1 MFWLSCLLAGA
12 LLQAEPEQA
21 KPEALKLL
29 PEEIV
34 LSGPRATQRLLLV
47 EAAEGGESTRDWTD
61 KARFVVADPA
71 MAAMDGPATIAAVSD
86 GSTTLSAQLPDG
98 RKTSVRIRVL
108 ETGKSFRWSFR
119 NHVLPALTKAGCNSG
134 PCHGAGSG
142 QNYLK
147 LSLRGYAPEADH
159 AALTRAGAGRRVLTL
174 QPARSLMLLKPTLAV
189 PHGGGRRLTVPS
201 RNYQVLSEW
210 IATGAAPPQPTDR
223 RVASLRVIPPR
234 LRLQAGQRHGVLVQ
248 AVFDDGSR
256 EDVTHW
262 AKYSSTDSGIL
273 NVDETGGAQ
282 AVGRGEAYVSV
293 WCLDQ
298 VASARVTIPLADGPG
313 PDAYARAPR
322 HNWIDDLVL
331 EKLSDLRLPPYR
343 LSNDHHFVRRAH
355 LDAIGVLPT
364 IREARRFVRDT
375 NPDKRNRL
383 IESLLSRP
391 EFVDYWTY
399 KWCDLLLVS
408 SSKLKAPSYRI
419 FYDWLRRSVAEN
431 MPWDRFVREIVT
443 ATGSNYVNGAANYW
457 VMHDEATKA
466 TENITHTFLG
476 ISVACARCHN
486 HPLDKWTQEDY
497 YGLSSFFS
505 RVGRKPGDR
514 GDVIIFESRTG
525 EVPFPGRQDAL
536 PPRPLEGKPMAEN
549 GPGSRREHFAD
560 WLTSP
565 ENRYFLRA
573 TVNRVWHHFLGRGLV
588 EPVDDL
594 RQTNP
599 ASNEDLMDALVR
611 DFTEHGFDLRHVI
624 RTIMKSAT
632 YQASAGGTGPGELAE
647 KYHSRFRIRRLPA
660 EVILDMIS
668 QVAAVPERF
677 PGFPSGTRALQLPDT
692 RVASN
697 FLSTFGRPAR
707 EINAHAERVK
717 EPTVNQALH
726 LIHGEGLHR
735 KLQSKTGLLSRSLEQ
750 GLSRQE
756 VIRKLYWAALSRPP
770 TDEEMRELVATLGPA
785 QATSPGR
792 GITDAEESGLV
803 DLALG
808 ILTSKEFL
816 FNH

>member
-1 MFWLSCLLAGA
+1 MTWISCLLAGA
-12 LLQAEPEQA
+12 LLQAEPES
-21 KPEALKLL
+21 LRLL
-29 PEEIV
+29 PQEIV
-34 LSGPRATQRLLLV
+34 LSGPSAAQRLLLV
-47 EAAEGGESTRDWTD
+47 ESGAGGASVRDWTAE
-61 KARFVVADPA
+61 ARFVVADPA
-71 MAAMDGPATIAAVSD
+71 VASMEGSATVASVAD
-86 GSTTLSAQLPDG
+86 GSTTLQAHLPDG
-98 RKTSVRIRVL
+98 RTASARVRVL
-108 ETGKSFRWSFR
+108 ETTKPFAWSFR

-134 PCHGAGSG
+134 PCHGAASG

-147 LSLRGYAPEADH
+147 LSLRGYAPDADH
-159 AALTRAGAGRRVLTL
+159 AALTREGAGRRVLTL
-174 QPARSLMLLKPTLAV
+174 QPARSLVLLKPTLAV

-210 IATGAAPPQPTDR
+210 IAAGAGAPDPADR
-223 RVASLRVIPPR
+223 RVESLQVIPQR
-234 LRLQAGQRHGVLVQ
+234 LRLQPGQRHGVVVQ
-248 AVFDDGSR
+248 ALFDDGSR

-273 NVDETGGAQ
+273 SVDETGGAQ
-282 AVGRGEAYVSV
+282 ALGEGEAYVSV

-298 VASARVTIPLADGPG
+298 VAAARVTIPIANGSG

-322 HNWIDDLVL
+322 HNRIDDLVL
-331 EKLSDLRLPPYR
+331 EKLEDLGLPPYR
-343 LSNDHHFVRRAH
+343 LSNDHHFVRRAY

-364 IREARRFVRDT
+364 IREAQRFARDT
-375 NPDKRNRL
+375 NSDKRARL
-383 IESLLSRP
+383 IDSLLERS

-408 SSKLKAPSYRI
+408 RSKLKAPSHRI
-419 FYDWLRRSVAEN
+419 FYDWIRQSVAGN
-431 MPWDRFVREIVT
+431 KPWDHFVREIVT
-443 ATGSNYVNGAANYW
+443 ATGSSYGNGAANYW
-457 VMHDEATKA
+457 VMHDEATHV

-514 GDVIIFESRTG
+514 GDMIVFESRTG
-525 EVPFPGRQDAL
+525 EVPFPGRPGPL
-536 PPRPLEGKPMAEN
+536 PPRPLEGDPLSEN
-549 GPGSRREHFAD
+549 APGSRRQNFAD

-599 ASNEDLMDALVR
+599 ASNEDLMDALVQ
-611 DFTEHGFDLRHVI
+611 DFAKTGFDLRRLI
-624 RTIMKSAT
+624 RSIMNSAT
-632 YQASAGGTGPGELAE
+632 YQASAGGGGPGELAE

-660 EVILDMIS
+660 EVILDMIC
-668 QVAAVPERF
+668 QVTGVPERF
-677 PGFPSGTRALQLPDT
+677 PGFPPGTRALQLPDT

-707 EINAHAERVK
+707 EINANAERVK

-735 KLQSKTGLLSRSLEQ
+735 KLQSESGFLGRSLAE
-750 GLSRQE
+750 GLPREE
-756 VIRKLYWAALSRPP
+756 VIRNLYWAALSRPP
-770 TDEEMRELVATLGPA
+770 AENEMKQLLETLGPIQSA
-785 QATSPGR
+785 SSSG
-792 GITDAEESGLV
+792 DLEESDRNGLI
-803 DLALG
+803 DLAQG

>member
-1 MFWLSCLLAGA
+1 MIWLFCLLASA
-12 LLQAEPEQA
+12 LVHAEP
-21 KPEALKLL
+21 KPLRLL

-47 EAAEGGESTRDWTD
+47 ESGTGRPSIRDWTD
-61 KARFVVADPA
+61 EARFVVAEPA
-71 MAAMDGPATIAAVSD
+71 VASMAGPALVASVAD
-86 GSTTLSAQLPDG
+86 GSTTLEAQLPDG
-98 RKTSVRIRVL
+98 RTASVRVRVL
-108 ETGKSFRWSFR
+108 ETAKPFLWSFR

-159 AALTRAGAGRRVLTL
+159 AALTREGAGRRVLTL
-174 QPARSLMLLKPTLAV
+174 EPARSLMLLKPTLAI

-201 RNYQVLSEW
+201 RSYQVLSEW
-210 IATGAAPPQPTDR
+210 IATGAVPPGRSDR
-223 RVASLRVIPPR
+223 RVASLRVVPPR
-234 LRLQAGQRHGVLVQ
+234 LRLQPGQTHGILVQ

-262 AKYSSTDSGIL
+262 AKYTSTDSGIL
-273 NVDETGGAQ
+273 GVDETGVAQ
-282 AVGRGEAYVSV
+282 ARGPGEASVSV

-298 VASARVTIPLADGPG
+298 VASARVTIPVAESIG
-313 PDAYARAPR
+313 PDSYARAPR
-322 HNWIDDLVL
+322 HNRIDDLVL
-331 EKLSDLRLPPYR
+331 EKLADLGLPPYR
-343 LSNDHHFVRRAH
+343 LSNDHHFVRRAY
-355 LDAIGVLPT
+355 LDAIGVLPG
-364 IREARRFVRDT
+364 IREAQRFVR
-375 NPDKRNRL
+375 NPHPDKRARL
-383 IESLLSRP
+383 VDSLLERP

-408 SSKLKAPSYRI
+408 GSKLKPPAHRI
-419 FYDWLRRSVAEN
+419 FYDWIRRSVAEN
-431 MPWDRFVREIVT
+431 TPWDRFVREIVT
-443 ATGSNYVNGAANYW
+443 ASGSSYANGAANYW
-457 VMHDEATKA
+457 VMHDEATKV
-466 TENITHTFLG
+466 TENLTHTFLG

-497 YGLSSFFS
+497 YGLSSYFS

-514 GDVIIFESRTG
+514 GDVVVFESRTG
-525 EVPFPGRQDAL
+525 EVPFPGRQNAL
-536 PPRPLEGKPMAEN
+536 PPRPLEGEPLSEN
-549 GPGSRREHFAD
+549 FPGSRRQHFAQ

-565 ENRYFLRA
+565 ENHYFLRA

-599 ASNEDLMDALVR
+599 ASNEVLMDALVR
-611 DFTEHGFDLRHVI
+611 DFTRHKFDLRRLI
-624 RTIMKSAT
+624 RTIMNSAT
-632 YQASAGGTGPGELAE
+632 YQASAGGDGPGELAE

-660 EVILDMIS
+660 EVILDMIC
-668 QVAAVPERF
+668 QVTGVPERF
-677 PGFPSGTRALQLPDT
+677 PGFPPGTRALQLPDT

-726 LIHGEGLHR
+726 LIHGEGLHH
-735 KLQSKTGLLSRSLEQ
+735 KLQSETGVLSRSLEE

-756 VIRKLYWAALSRPP
+756 VIRNLYWAALSRPP
-770 TDEEMRELVATLGPA
+770 TGNEMRELLETLGPA
-785 QATSPGR
+785 VPTTSGG
-792 GITDAEESGLV
+792 GIPEGERSGLV
-803 DLALG
+803 DLAQG

>member
-1 MFWLSCLLAGA
+1 MTWISCLLAGA
-12 LLQAEPEQA
+12 LLQAG
-21 KPEALKLL
+21 PEALKLL

-34 LSGPRATQRLLLV
+34 LSGPKATQRLLVV
-47 EAAEGGESTRDWTD
+47 EPAAGGGSVRDRTGE
-61 KARFVVADPA
+61 ARFVVSDPA
-71 MAAMDGPATIAAVSD
+71 VAALEEPSTIAAVSD
-86 GSTTLSAQLPDG
+86 GSTTLRAHLPDG
-98 RKTSVRIRVL
+98 RRASARIRVR
-108 ETGKSFRWSFR
+108 GSAKPFRWSFR

-134 PCHGAGSG
+134 PCHGAASG

-159 AALTRAGAGRRVLTL
+159 AALTREGAGRRVLTL
-174 QPARSLMLLKPTLAV
+174 QPARSLVLLKPTLAV

-201 RNYQVLSEW
+201 RDYQVLSEW
-210 IATGAAPPQPTDR
+210 IATGAAPPRPTDR
-223 RVASLRVIPPR
+223 RAASLRVIPSR
-234 LRLQAGQRHGVLVQ
+234 LRLQPGQRHGVLVQ
-248 AVFDDGSR
+248 AIFDDGSR
-256 EDVTHW
+256 EDVTRW
-262 AKYSSTDSGIL
+262 AKFSSTDSGIL
-273 NVDETGGAQ
+273 GVDA
-282 AVGRGEAYVSV
+282 AGRARALGQGEAHVSV

-298 VASARVTIPLADGPG
+298 VASVRVTIPMTEGHG
-313 PDAYARAPR
+313 PDDYARAPR
-322 HNWIDDLVL
+322 HNRIDDLVL
-331 EKLSDLRLPPYR
+331 EKLEDLGLPPYR
-343 LSNDHHFVRRAH
+343 LSNDHHFVRRAY
-355 LDAIGVLPT
+355 LDALGVLPGAG
-364 IREARRFVRDT
+364 EARQFVEDT
-375 NPDKRNRL
+375 NPEKRARL
-383 IESLLSRP
+383 VDSLLQRS

-408 SSKLKAPSYRI
+408 RSKLRSPAYRI
-419 FYDWLRRSVAEN
+419 FYDWIRRSVAEN
-431 MPWDRFVREIVT
+431 KPWDRFVREIVT
-443 ATGSNYVNGAANYW
+443 ATGSNTSNGAANYW

-466 TENITHTFLG
+466 TENLTHTFLG

-505 RVGRKPGDR
+505 RVGRKPGDQ
-514 GDVIIFESRTG
+514 GDVIIFESRNG

-536 PPRPLEGKPMAEN
+536 PPRPLEGDPIAEN
-549 GPGSRREHFAD
+549 APGSRRKQFAA

-611 DFTEHGFDLRHVI
+611 DFTEHGFDLRHLI
-624 RTIMKSAT
+624 RTIMNSAT
-632 YQASAGGTGPGELAE
+632 YQASAGGAGSPELAE
-647 KYHSRFRIRRLPA
+647 KYHSRFRVRRLPA
-660 EVILDMIS
+660 EVILDMIC
-668 QVAAVPERF
+668 QVTGVPERF

-707 EINAHAERVK
+707 EINAQAERVK

-735 KLQSKTGLLSRSLEQ
+735 KLQSESGFLSRSLAEGQ
-750 GLSRQE
+750 SRQE
-756 VIRKLYWAALSRPP
+756 VIRNLYWAALSRPP
-770 TDEEMRELVATLGPA
+770 ADVEMRELMETLGP
-785 QATSPGR
+785 TPSG
-792 GITDAEESGLV
+792 GGNSEAERNGLV
-803 DLALG
+803 DLAHG

>member
-1 MFWLSCLLAGA
+1 MMIWLFCLLAGA
-12 LLQAEPEQA
+12 LLQAEPE
-21 KPEALKLL
+21 PLRLL

-34 LSGPRATQRLLLV
+34 LSGPRATQRLLVV
-47 EAAEGGESTRDWTD
+47 EPAAGEGSARDRTAE
-61 KARFVVADPA
+61 ARFVLADPGV
-71 MAAMDGPATIAAVSD
+71 AAMEGPATVAAVSD
-86 GSTTLSAQLPDG
+86 GSTTLQAHLPDG
-98 RKTSVRIRVL
+98 RKASVRIRVL
-108 ETGKSFRWSFR
+108 ATAKPFRWSFR

-134 PCHGAGSG
+134 PCHGAASG

-147 LSLRGYAPEADH
+147 LSLRGYAPESDH
-159 AALTRAGAGRRVLTL
+159 AALTREGAGRRVLTL
-174 QPARSLMLLKPTLAV
+174 QPARSLVLLKPTLAL
-189 PHGGGRRLTVPS
+189 PHGGGRRLAVPS

-210 IATGAAPPQPTDR
+210 IATGAAPPRPTDR
-223 RVASLRVIPPR
+223 RVASLRVLPPR
-234 LRLQAGQRHGVLVQ
+234 LRLQPGQRHGILVQ

-273 NVDETGGAQ
+273 SVDETGAAEARGP
-282 AVGRGEAYVSV
+282 GEASVSV

-298 VASARVTIPLADGPG
+298 VASARVTIPVTGGPG
-313 PDAYARAPR
+313 PDAYARTPR
-322 HNWIDDLVL
+322 HNRIDDLVL
-331 EKLSDLRLPPYR
+331 EKLADLRLPPYR

-364 IREARRFVRDT
+364 IQEARRFVRDT
-375 NPDKRNRL
+375 NPDKRARL
-383 IESLLSRP
+383 VDSLLDRP

-408 SSKLKAPSYRI
+408 RSKLKAPAYRI
-419 FYDWLRRSVAEN
+419 FYDWIRESVAGN
-431 MPWDRFVREIVT
+431 KPWDRFVREIVT
-443 ATGSNYVNGAANYW
+443 ASGSNYGNGAANYW

-514 GDVIIFESRTG
+514 GDVIVYESRTG
-525 EVPFPGRQDAL
+525 EVPFPGRQTAL
-536 PPRPLEGKPMAEN
+536 PPRPLEGDPIAEN
-549 GPGSRREHFAD
+549 APGNRRQHFAD

-573 TVNRVWHHFLGRGLV
+573 TVNRIWHHFLGRGLV

-599 ASNEDLMDALVR
+599 ASNEDLMDALVQ
-611 DFTEHGFDLRHVI
+611 DFTAHGFDFRHLI
-624 RTIMKSAT
+624 RTIMNSAT
-632 YQASAGGTGPGELAE
+632 YQASAGGGGPGELAE

-660 EVILDMIS
+660 EVILDMIC
-668 QVAAVPERF
+668 QVTGVPERF
-677 PGFPSGTRALQLPDT
+677 PGYPPGTRALQLPDT

-697 FLSTFGRPAR
+697 FLSTFGRPPR

-726 LIHGEGLHR
+726 LIHGEGLHG
-735 KLQSKTGLLSRSLEQ
+735 KLQSKTGVLNLFLEQ

-756 VIRKLYWAALSRPP
+756 VIRNLYWAALSRPP
-770 TDEEMRELVATLGPA
+770 TENEMREILETLGPA
-785 QATSPGR
+785 QSASSSGK
-792 GITDAEESGLV
+792 IADAEGSGLM

>member
-1 MFWLSCLLAGA
+1 MTWISCLLAGA
-12 LLQAEPEQA
+12 LLHAE
-21 KPEALKLL
+21 PEALKLL

-34 LSGPRATQRLLLV
+34 LSGPRATQRLLVV
-47 EAAEGGESTRDWTD
+47 EPAEGGGSVRDWTD
-61 KARFVVADPA
+61 EARFAVADPA
-71 MAAMDGPATIAAVSD
+71 VAAVEEPSMIAAVSD
-86 GSTTLSAQLPDG
+86 GSTTLLAHLPDG
-98 RKTSVRIRVL
+98 RKASARIRVL
-108 ETGKSFRWSFR
+108 GSAKPFRWSFR

-134 PCHGAGSG
+134 PCHGAASG

-159 AALTRAGAGRRVLTL
+159 AALTREGSGRRVLTL
-174 QPARSLMLLKPTLAV
+174 QPARSLVLLKPTLAV

-201 RNYQVLSEW
+201 RDYRVLSEW
-210 IATGAAPPQPTDR
+210 IAAGALPPRPADR
-223 RVASLRVIPPR
+223 RVASLRVIPSR
-234 LRLQAGQRHGVLVQ
+234 LRLQPGQQHGVLVQ
-248 AVFDDGSR
+248 ALFDDGSR

-262 AKYSSTDSGIL
+262 AKFSSTDSGIL
-273 NVDETGGAQ
+273 SVDEA
-282 AVGRGEAYVSV
+282 GRARALGQGEAHVSV

-298 VASARVTIPLADGPG
+298 VASARVTIPVTGGHRPE
-313 PDAYARAPR
+313 AYARAPR
-322 HNWIDDLVL
+322 RNRIDDLVL
-331 EKLSDLRLPPYR
+331 KKLEELGLPPYR
-343 LSNDHHFVRRAH
+343 LSNDHHFVRRAY
-355 LDAIGVLPT
+355 LDAIGVLPSAG
-364 IREARRFVRDT
+364 EARQFVEDK
-375 NPDKRNRL
+375 NPDKRVGL
-383 IESLLSRP
+383 VDSLLERP

-408 SSKLKAPSYRI
+408 RSKLKSPAHRI
-419 FYDWLRRSVAEN
+419 FYDWIRRSVAGN
-431 MPWDRFVREIVT
+431 KPWDRFVREIVT
-443 ATGSNYVNGAANYW
+443 ATGSNTSNGAANYW

-505 RVGRKPGDR
+505 RVGRKPGDQ
-514 GDVIIFESRTG
+514 GDVIVFESHSG
-525 EVPFPGRQDAL
+525 EVRFPGRQNAL
-536 PPRPLEGKPMAEN
+536 PPRPLEGNPIAEN
-549 GPGSRREHFAD
+549 APGSRRQHFAS

-573 TVNRVWHHFLGRGLV
+573 TVNRIWHHFLGRGLV

-599 ASNEDLMDALVR
+599 ASNQDLMDALAR
-611 DFTEHGFDLRHVI
+611 DFTENGFDLRHLI
-624 RTIMKSAT
+624 RTIMNSAT
-632 YQASAGGTGPGELAE
+632 YQASAGGAGSPELAE
-647 KYHSRFRIRRLPA
+647 KYHSRFGVRRLPA
-660 EVILDMIS
+660 EVILDMIC
-668 QVAAVPERF
+668 QVTGVPERF

-735 KLQSKTGLLSRSLEQ
+735 KLQSESGFLSRSLKA

-756 VIRKLYWAALSRPP
+756 VIRNLYWAALSRPP
-770 TDEEMRELVATLGPA
+770 TDEEMRELLETLGPA
-785 QATSPGR
+785 PSPSSSAE
-792 GITDAEESGLV
+792 IMDAERNGLV
-803 DLALG
+803 DLAHG

>member
-1 MFWLSCLLAGA
+1 MTWISCLLAGA
-12 LLQAEPEQA
+12 LLQAE
-21 KPEALKLL
+21 PEALKLL

-34 LSGPRATQRLLLV
+34 LSGPRTTQRLLVV
-47 EAAEGGESTRDWTD
+47 EPAGGGGSVRDWTD
-61 KARFVVADPA
+61 EARFVVSDPEV
-71 MAAMDGPATIAAVSD
+71 AAVEETATIAAVSD
-86 GSTTLSAQLPDG
+86 GSTTLLAHLPDG
-98 RKTSVRIRVL
+98 RKASVRIRVL
-108 ETGKSFRWSFR
+108 GSAKPVRWSFR

-134 PCHGAGSG
+134 PCHGAASG

-159 AALTRAGAGRRVLTL
+159 TALTREGAGRRVLTL
-174 QPARSLMLLKPTLAV
+174 EPARSLVLLKPTLAV
-189 PHGGGRRLTVPS
+189 PHGGGRRLTVPD

-210 IATGAAPPQPTDR
+210 IATGAAPPRPTDR
-223 RVASLRVIPPR
+223 RVASLRVIPSL
-234 LRLQAGQRHGVLVQ
+234 LRLQPGQQHGVLVQ

-262 AKYSSTDSGIL
+262 AKFSSTDSGIL
-273 NVDETGGAQ
+273 SVDETGRARALGQ
-282 AVGRGEAYVSV
+282 GEAHVSV

-298 VASARVTIPLADGPG
+298 VASARVTIPMTDGHVPE
-313 PDAYARAPR
+313 AYARAPR
-322 HNWIDDLVL
+322 HNRIDVLVL
-331 EKLSDLRLPPYR
+331 KKLEDLGLPPYR
-343 LSNDHHFVRRAH
+343 LSNDHHFVRRAY
-355 LDAIGVLPT
+355 LDAAGVLPSAG
-364 IREARRFVRDT
+364 EARRFVEDT
-375 NPDKRNRL
+375 NPDKRIRL
-383 IESLLSRP
+383 VDSLLERP

-408 SSKLKAPSYRI
+408 RSKLKSPSHRI
-419 FYDWLRRSVAEN
+419 FYDWIRRSVAEN
-431 MPWDRFVREIVT
+431 KPWDRFVREIVT
-443 ATGSNYVNGAANYW
+443 ATGSSTGNGAANYW

-466 TENITHTFLG
+466 TENITHTFMG

-497 YGLSSFFS
+497 YGLSSFFA
-505 RVGRKPGDR
+505 RVGRKPGDQ

-536 PPRPLEGKPMAEN
+536 PPRPLEGDPIAEN
-549 GPGSRREHFAD
+549 APGSRRQQFAA

-565 ENRYFLRA
+565 ENHYFLRA
-573 TVNRVWHHFLGRGLV
+573 TVNRIWHHFLGRGLV

-599 ASNEDLMDALVR
+599 ASNEDLMDALVGE
-611 DFTEHGFDLRHVI
+611 FTEHGFDLRHLI
-624 RTIMKSAT
+624 RTIMNSAT
-632 YQASAGGTGPGELAE
+632 YQASAGGAGSAELAE
-647 KYHSRFRIRRLPA
+647 KYHSRFGVRRLPA
-660 EVILDMIS
+660 EVILDMIC
-668 QVAAVPERF
+668 QVTGVPERF

-735 KLQSKTGLLSRSLEQ
+735 KLQSESGFLSRSLKA
-750 GLSRQE
+750 GLSRQK
-756 VIRKLYWAALSRPP
+756 VIRNLYWAALSRPP
-770 TDEEMRELVATLGPA
+770 TDEEMRELLETLGPA
-785 QATSPGR
+785 PSPSSSGE
-792 GITDAEESGLV
+792 IMDAERNGLV
-803 DLALG
+803 DLAHG

>member
-1 MFWLSCLLAGA
+1 MIWLFCLLAGA
-12 LLQAEPEQA
+12 LLQAEPE
-21 KPEALKLL
+21 PLRLL

-34 LSGPRATQRLLLV
+34 LSGPRATQRLLVV
-47 EAAEGGESTRDWTD
+47 ESAAGEGSVRDWTD
-61 KARFVVADPA
+61 EARFVVADPA
-71 MAAMDGPATIAAVSD
+71 VAAMQGPATVTSVSD
-86 GSTTLSAQLPDG
+86 GSTTLQTHLPDG
-98 RKTSVRIRVL
+98 RKASVRIRVL
-108 ETGKSFRWSFR
+108 GSTKPFRWSFR

-134 PCHGAGSG
+134 SCHGAASG

-159 AALTRAGAGRRVLTL
+159 AALTREGAGRRVLTL

-189 PHGGGRRLTVPS
+189 PHGGGRRLAVPS

-210 IATGAAPPQPTDR
+210 IATGAAPPRPTDR
-223 RVASLRVIPPR
+223 RVASLRVLPPR
-234 LRLQAGQRHGVLVQ
+234 LRLQPGQRHGILVQ
-248 AVFDDGSR
+248 AVFDDGAR

-262 AKYSSTDSGIL
+262 AKFSSTDSGIL
-273 NVDETGGAQ
+273 SVSETGVTEARGP
-282 AVGRGEAYVSV
+282 GEASVSV

-298 VASARVTIPLADGPG
+298 VAAARVTIPIAKGFS
-313 PDAYARAPR
+313 PDVYASAPR
-322 HNWIDDLVL
+322 YNRIDDLVL
-331 EKLSDLRLPPYR
+331 EKLEDLGLPPYR
-343 LSNDHHFVRRAH
+343 LSNDHHFVRRAY
-355 LDAIGVLPT
+355 LDTIGVLPG
-364 IREARRFVRDT
+364 IREAKQFVQDS
-375 NPDKRNRL
+375 NPDKRASL
-383 IESLLSRP
+383 IDSLLERP

-408 SSKLKAPSYRI
+408 SSKLKAPAYRI
-419 FYDWLRRSVAEN
+419 FYDWIRESVAEN
-431 MPWDRFVREIVT
+431 KPWDRFVRELVI
-443 ATGSNYVNGAANYW
+443 ASGSNYRNGAANYW

-514 GDVIIFESRTG
+514 GDVIVFESLTG
-525 EVPFPGRQDAL
+525 EVPFPGRQSAL
-536 PPRPLEGKPMAEN
+536 PPRPLEGNPLAEN
-549 GPGSRREHFAD
+549 ASGNRRQHFAD

-599 ASNEDLMDALVR
+599 ASNEDLMDALIQ
-611 DFTEHGFDLRHVI
+611 DFTKHGFDLRHLI
-624 RTIMKSAT
+624 RTIMNSAT
-632 YQASAGGTGPGELAE
+632 YQAGAGGSGPGELAE
-647 KYHSRFRIRRLPA
+647 KYHSRFHIRRLPA
-660 EVILDMIS
+660 EVILDMIC
-668 QVAAVPERF
+668 QVTGVPERF
-677 PGFPSGTRALQLPDT
+677 PGFPPGTRALQLPDT

-717 EPTVNQALH
+717 EPTVNQALN
-726 LIHGEGLHR
+726 LIHGEGLHQ
-735 KLQSKTGLLSRSLEQ
+735 KLRSKSGTLSRALEQ
-750 GLSRQE
+750 GLTRQQ
-756 VIRKLYWAALSRPP
+756 VIQDLYWAALSRPP
-770 TDEEMRELVATLGPA
+770 AEAEMRELLETLGPS
-785 QATSPGR
+785 QSESSSGE
-792 GITDAEESGLV
+792 ITDADRSGLV

>member
-1 MFWLSCLLAGA
+1 MIWLFCFLAGA
-12 LLQAEPEQA
+12 FLQAEPES
-21 KPEALKLL
+21 LRLL

-34 LSGPRATQRLLLV
+34 LSGPRATQRLLVV
-47 EAAEGGESTRDWTD
+47 EPAAGGGSVRDWTD
-61 KARFVVADPA
+61 EARFVVVDPA
-71 MAAMDGPATIAAVSD
+71 VAAMQGPATVTAVSD
-86 GSTTLSAQLPDG
+86 GSTTLQAHLPDG
-98 RKTSVRIRVL
+98 RKASVRIRVL
-108 ETGKSFRWSFR
+108 ETAKPFLWSFR

-134 PCHGAGSG
+134 PCHGAASG
-142 QNYLK
+142 QNFLK

-159 AALTRAGAGRRVLTL
+159 AALTREGAGRRVLTL

-189 PHGGGRRLTVPS
+189 PHGGGRRLAVPS

-210 IATGAAPPQPTDR
+210 IATGAAPPRPTDR
-223 RVASLRVIPPR
+223 RVASLRMLPPR
-234 LRLQAGQRHGVLVQ
+234 LRLQPGQRHGLLVH

-273 NVDETGGAQ
+273 SVDETGAAEARGP
-282 AVGRGEAYVSV
+282 GEASVSV
-293 WCLDQ
+293 SCLDQ
-298 VASARVTIPLADGPG
+298 VASARVTIPVKEGPD

-322 HNWIDDLVL
+322 HNRIDDLVL
-331 EKLSDLRLPPYR
+331 DKLQDLGLPPYR

-355 LDAIGVLPT
+355 LDAIGVLPG
-364 IREARRFVRDT
+364 IGEAQRFVRDT
-375 NPDKRNRL
+375 NPDKRARL
-383 IESLLSRP
+383 VDSLLERP

-408 SSKLKAPSYRI
+408 SSKLKSPAHRI
-419 FYDWLRRSVAEN
+419 FYDWIRRNVAGN
-431 MPWDRFVREIVT
+431 KPWDRFVREIVT
-443 ATGSNYVNGAANYW
+443 ASGSNYGNGAANYW

-514 GDVIIFESRTG
+514 GDVVIFESPTG
-525 EVPFPGRQDAL
+525 EVPFPGRQGAL
-536 PPRPLEGKPMAEN
+536 PPRPLEGDPLAEN
-549 GPGSRREHFAD
+549 APGSRREHFAE
-560 WLTSP
+560 WLTSR

-573 TVNRVWHHFLGRGLV
+573 TVNRIWHHFLGRGLV

-599 ASNEDLMDALVR
+599 ASNEDLVDALIR
-611 DFTEHGFDLRHVI
+611 DFTEHGFDLRHLI
-624 RTIMKSAT
+624 RTIMNSAT
-632 YQASAGGTGPGELAE
+632 YQAGAGGGGPPELAE
-647 KYHSRFRIRRLPA
+647 KYHSRFRVRRLPA
-660 EVILDMIS
+660 EVILDMIC
-668 QVAAVPERF
+668 QVTGVPERF
-677 PGFPSGTRALQLPDT
+677 PGFAPGTRALQLPDT

-697 FLSTFGRPAR
+697 FLSTFGRPPR

-735 KLQSKTGLLSRSLEQ
+735 KLQSKTGVLNRSLEQ

-756 VIRKLYWAALSRPP
+756 VIRNLYWAALSRPP
-770 TDEEMRELVATLGPA
+770 TGNEMRELLETLGPA
-785 QATSPGR
+785 ASASSGDKTSDLDR
-792 GITDAEESGLV
+792 SGLV

>member
-1 MFWLSCLLAGA
+1 MMIWLFCLLAGA
-12 LLQAEPEQA
+12 LLHAEPE
-21 KPEALKLL
+21 PLRLL

-34 LSGPRATQRLLLV
+34 LSGPRATQQLLV
-47 EAAEGGESTRDWTD
+47 VEPAAGGGSVRDRTAE
-61 KARFVVADPA
+61 ARFVLADPGV
-71 MAAMDGPATIAAVSD
+71 AAMDGPATVAAVSD
-86 GSTTLSAQLPDG
+86 GSTTLQAHLADG
-98 RKTSVRIRVL
+98 RKASVRVRVRDAA
-108 ETGKSFRWSFR
+108 KPFRWSFR

-134 PCHGAGSG
+134 PCHGAASG

-147 LSLRGYAPEADH
+147 LSLRGYAPESDH
-159 AALTRAGAGRRVLTL
+159 AALTREGAGRRVLTL
-174 QPARSLMLLKPTLAV
+174 QPARSLVLLKPTLAL
-189 PHGGGRRLTVPS
+189 PHGGGRRLAVPS
-201 RNYQVLSEW
+201 RNYQVLAEW
-210 IATGAAPPQPTDR
+210 IATGAAPPRPADR
-223 RVASLRVIPPR
+223 RVASLQVLPPR
-234 LRLQAGQRHGVLVQ
+234 LRLQPGQRHGILVQ

-273 NVDETGGAQ
+273 GVDETGAAEARGP
-282 AVGRGEAYVSV
+282 GEASVSV
-293 WCLDQ
+293 WCMDQ
-298 VASARVTIPLADGPG
+298 VASARVTIPTKEGPG

-322 HNWIDDLVL
+322 HNRIDDLVL
-331 EKLSDLRLPPYR
+331 EKLEDLRLPPYR
-343 LSNDHHFVRRAH
+343 LANDHHFVRRAH

-364 IREARRFVRDT
+364 VQEARRFVRDP
-375 NPDKRNRL
+375 NPDKRAQL
-383 IESLLSRP
+383 VDSLLDRT

-408 SSKLKAPSYRI
+408 RSKLKPPAHRI
-419 FYDWLRRSVAEN
+419 FYDWIRRSVAEN
-431 MPWDRFVREIVT
+431 KPWDRFVREIVT
-443 ATGSNYVNGAANYW
+443 ASGSNYGNGAANYW
-457 VMHDEATKA
+457 MMHDEATKA

-514 GDVIIFESRTG
+514 GDMIVFESRTG
-525 EVPFPGRQDAL
+525 EVPFPGRQTAL
-536 PPRPLEGKPMAEN
+536 PPRPLEGDPIAGN
-549 GPGSRREHFAD
+549 APGNRRQHFAE

-573 TVNRVWHHFLGRGLV
+573 SVNRIWHHFLGRGLV

-599 ASNEDLMDALVR
+599 ASNEDLMDALVQ
-611 DFTEHGFDLRHVI
+611 DFTAHGFDFRHLI
-624 RTIMKSAT
+624 RTIMNSAT
-632 YQASAGGTGPGELAE
+632 YQASAGGGGPGELAE

-660 EVILDMIS
+660 EVILDMIC
-668 QVAAVPERF
+668 QVTGVPERF

-735 KLQSKTGLLSRSLEQ
+735 KLLSESGVLNRSLER
-750 GLSRQE
+750 GLSREE
-756 VIRKLYWAALSRPP
+756 VIRNLYWSALSRPP
-770 TDEEMRELVATLGPA
+770 AEEEMRELLDTLGPA
-785 QATSPGR
+785 RSTAGG
-792 GITDAEESGLV
+792 GITDAERNGLV

-808 ILTSKEFL
+808 VLTSKEFL

>member
-1 MFWLSCLLAGA
+1 MIRLSFLLVGA
-12 LLQAEPEQA
+12 FLQAEPES
-21 KPEALKLL
+21 LRLL

-34 LSGPRATQRLLLV
+34 LSGPRATQRLLLI
-47 EAAEGGESTRDWTD
+47 EAAVGGASVRDWTAE
-61 KARFVVADPA
+61 ARFVVADPA
-71 MAAMDGPATIAAVSD
+71 VASMEGPATVASVAD
-86 GSTTLSAQLPDG
+86 GSTILRAHLPDG
-98 RKTSVRIRVL
+98 RTASVRVRVL
-108 ETGKSFRWSFR
+108 ETTRPFAWSFR

-134 PCHGAGSG
+134 PCHGAASG

-159 AALTRAGAGRRVLTL
+159 AALTREGAGRRILTL

-189 PHGGGRRLTVPS
+189 PHGGGRRLTAPS

-210 IATGAAPPQPTDR
+210 IAAGAAAPRPTDR
-223 RVASLRVIPPR
+223 RVESLRVIPSR
-234 LRLQAGQRHGVLVQ
+234 LRLQPGQRHRVLVQ
-248 AVFDDGSR
+248 AGFDDGSR

-273 NVDETGGAQ
+273 SVDETGGARALGQ
-282 AVGRGEAYVSV
+282 GEAYVSV

-298 VASARVTIPLADGPG
+298 VAAARVTIPIANGSG

-322 HNWIDDLVL
+322 HNGIDDLVL
-331 EKLSDLRLPPYR
+331 EKLEDLGLPPYR
-343 LSNDHHFVRRAH
+343 LSNDHHFVRRAY

-364 IREARRFVRDT
+364 IQEAQGFVRDS
-375 NPDKRNRL
+375 NPDKRSRL
-383 IESLLSRP
+383 IDSLLERP

-408 SSKLKAPSYRI
+408 KSKLKAPSYRI
-419 FYDWLRRSVAEN
+419 FYDWIRRSVAEN
-431 MPWDRFVREIVT
+431 KPWDRFVREIVT
-443 ATGSNYVNGAANYW
+443 ATGSNASNGAANYW
-457 VMHDEATKA
+457 VMHDEATKV

-514 GDVIIFESRTG
+514 GDVIVFESRSG
-525 EVPFPGRQDAL
+525 EVPFPGRQAAL
-536 PPRPLEGKPMAEN
+536 PPRPLEGDPLPEN
-549 GPGSRREHFAD
+549 ALGSRRQHFAD

-611 DFTEHGFDLRHVI
+611 NFTKTGFDLRRLI
-624 RTIMKSAT
+624 RTIMNSAT
-632 YQASAGGTGPGELAE
+632 YQASAGGGSPGELAE

-660 EVILDMIS
+660 EVILDMIC
-668 QVAAVPERF
+668 QVTGVPERF
-677 PGFPSGTRALQLPDT
+677 PGYPPGTRALQLPDT

-707 EINAHAERVK
+707 EIDAHAERVK

-735 KLQSKTGLLSRSLEQ
+735 KLQAESGFLSRSLEQ
-750 GLSRQE
+750 GQSRQQ
-756 VIRKLYWAALSRPP
+756 VIRNLYWAALSRPP
-770 TDEEMRELVATLGPA
+770 AEDEMTELLETLGSA
-785 QATSPGR
+785 VSATSG
-792 GITDAEESGLV
+792 GSHTESERNGLT
-803 DLALG
+803 DLAQG

>member
-1 MFWLSCLLAGA
+1 MMIRLSFLLAGT
-12 LLQAEPEQA
+12 LLQAEPQS
-21 KPEALKLL
+21 LRLL
-29 PEEIV
+29 PEQIV
-34 LSGPRATQRLLLV
+34 LSGPRASQRLLLV
-47 EAAEGGESTRDWTD
+47 ETGAGGASIRDWTAD
-61 KARFVVADPA
+61 ARFVIADPA
-71 MAAMDGPATIAAVSD
+71 VASMEGPAAIAPAAD
-86 GSTTLSAQLPDG
+86 GITTLQAHLPDG
-98 RKTSVRIRVL
+98 RRASARVRVR
-108 ETGKSFRWSFR
+108 ETGKPFLWSFR

-134 PCHGAGSG
+134 PCHGAASG

-159 AALTRAGAGRRVLTL
+159 AALTREGAGRRVLTL

-189 PHGGGRRLTVPS
+189 PHGGGRRLTVAS

-210 IATGAAPPQPTDR
+210 IATGAASPQPKER
-223 RVASLRVIPPR
+223 RALSLRVIPPR
-234 LRLQAGQRHGVLVQ
+234 LRLQPGQRHGVLVQ
-248 AVFDDGSR
+248 ALFDDGSR

-262 AKYSSTDSGIL
+262 AKFTSTDSGVL
-273 NVDETGGAQ
+273 SVDETGEAR
-282 AVGRGEAYVSV
+282 AVSRGEAYGSV

-298 VASARVTIPLADGPG
+298 VASVRVTVPMANGPG
-313 PDAYARAPR
+313 PEDYARAPR
-322 HNWIDDLVL
+322 HNRIDDLVL
-331 EKLSDLRLPPYR
+331 EKLQDLGLPPYR
-343 LSNDHHFVRRAH
+343 LSNDHHFVRRAY
-355 LDAIGVLPT
+355 LDALGILPGAG
-364 IREARRFVRDT
+364 EAQRFVRDT
-375 NPDKRNRL
+375 NPDKRARL
-383 IESLLSRP
+383 VGSLLERP

-408 SSKLKAPSYRI
+408 SSKLRPPAHRI
-419 FYDWLRRSVAEN
+419 FYDWIRRSVAGN
-431 MPWDRFVREIVT
+431 KPWDRFVREIVT
-443 ATGSNYVNGAANYW
+443 AAGSSTGNGAANYW
-457 VMHDEATKA
+457 VMHDEATKV

-525 EVPFPGRQDAL
+525 EVPFPGRQEAL
-536 PPRPLEGKPMAEN
+536 PPRPLEGDPLPEN
-549 GPGSRREHFAD
+549 APGNRRQHFAD
-560 WLTSP
+560 WLTSA
-565 ENRYFLRA
+565 ENRYFLRS

-611 DFTEHGFDLRHVI
+611 DFAEHGFDLRHLI
-624 RTIMKSAT
+624 RTIMNSAT
-632 YQASAGGTGPGELAE
+632 YQASAGGGGPGELAE
-647 KYHSRFRIRRLPA
+647 KHHSRFRIRRLPA
-660 EVILDMIS
+660 EVILDMIC
-668 QVAAVPERF
+668 QVTGVPEHF
-677 PGFPSGTRALQLPDT
+677 PGFPPGTRALQLPDT

-735 KLQSKTGLLSRSLEQ
+735 KLQSESGFLSRALEE

-756 VIRKLYWAALSRPP
+756 VIRNLYWAALSRPP
-770 TDEEMRELVATLGPA
+770 TGTEMRELLATLGPTGPA
-785 QATSPGR
+785 SSGGGLT
-792 GITDAEESGLV
+792 ESDRNGLA
-803 DLALG
+803 DLAQG

>member
-1 MFWLSCLLAGA
+1 MAAA
-12 LLQAEPEQA
+12 LLQAE
-21 KPEALKLL
+21 PEALKLL

-34 LSGPRATQRLLLV
+34 LSGPRATQRLLVV
-47 EAAEGGESTRDWTD
+47 EPAGSGGSVRDWTEE
-61 KARFVVADPA
+61 ARFEVSDPA
-71 MAAMDGPATIAAVSD
+71 VAAVAAVGEPSTIAAVSD
-86 GSTTLSAQLPDG
+86 GSTTLWAQFPDG
-98 RKTSVRIRVL
+98 RKASARIRVL
-108 ETGKSFRWSFR
+108 GSAKPFRWSFR

-134 PCHGAGSG
+134 PCHGAASG

-159 AALTRAGAGRRVLTL
+159 AALTREGAGRRVLTL
-174 QPARSLMLLKPTLAV
+174 QPARSLVLLKPTLAV

-201 RNYQVLSEW
+201 RSYQVLSEW
-210 IATGAAPPQPTDR
+210 IATGAAPPRPTDR
-223 RVASLRVIPPR
+223 RVASLRVIPSR
-234 LRLQAGQRHGVLVQ
+234 LRLQPGQQHGVLVQ

-273 NVDETGGAQ
+273 GVDETGRAQ
-282 AVGRGEAYVSV
+282 ARGQGEAYVSV

-298 VASARVTIPLADGPG
+298 VASARVTIPMTEGHGPE
-313 PDAYARAPR
+313 AYVRAPR
-322 HNWIDDLVL
+322 HNRIDELVL
-331 EKLSDLRLPPYR
+331 KKLEDLGLPPYR
-343 LSNDHHFVRRAH
+343 ISNDHHFVRRAY
-355 LDAIGVLPT
+355 LDALGVLPGAG
-364 IREARRFVRDT
+364 EARQFVEDT
-375 NPDKRNRL
+375 NPDKRARL
-383 IESLLSRP
+383 VDSLLERP

-408 SSKLKAPSYRI
+408 RSKLKSPAHRI
-419 FYDWLRRSVAEN
+419 FYDWIRRSVAEN
-431 MPWDRFVREIVT
+431 KPWDRFVREIVT
-443 ATGSNYVNGAANYW
+443 ATGSNTGNGAVNYW

-466 TENITHTFLG
+466 TENLTHTFLG

-505 RVGRKPGDR
+505 RVGRKPGDQ
-514 GDVIIFESRTG
+514 GDVIVFESRNG
-525 EVPFPGRQDAL
+525 EVPFPGRKNAL
-536 PPRPLEGKPMAEN
+536 PPRPLEGDPIAEN
-549 GPGSRREHFAD
+549 APGSRRQHFAA

-573 TVNRVWHHFLGRGLV
+573 TVNRIWHHFLGRGLV

-611 DFTEHGFDLRHVI
+611 DFTGHGFDLRRLI
-624 RTIMKSAT
+624 RTIMNSAT
-632 YQASAGGTGPGELAE
+632 YQASAGGGGPPELAE
-647 KYHSRFRIRRLPA
+647 KYHSRFRVRRLPA
-660 EVILDMIS
+660 EVILDMIC
-668 QVAAVPERF
+668 QVTGVPERF

-692 RVASN
+692 RVASD

-735 KLQSKTGLLSRSLEQ
+735 KLQSEAGFLSRSLAE
-750 GLSRQE
+750 GRSREE
-756 VIRKLYWAALSRPP
+756 VIRNLYWAALSRPP
-770 TDEEMRELVATLGPA
+770 TDEEMRALLETLGPVPSGGGN
-785 QATSPGR
+785 QE
-792 GITDAEESGLV
+792 AERNGLA
-803 DLALG
+803 DLAHG

>member
-1 MFWLSCLLAGA
+1 MIPLSFLLVGT
-12 LLQAEPEQA
+12 LLQAEPE
-21 KPEALKLL
+21 PLRLL

-34 LSGPRATQRLLLV
+34 LSGPRATQRVLLV
-47 EAAEGGESTRDWTD
+47 ETGAGGASVRDWTAV
-61 KARFVVADPA
+61 ARFVIADPA
-71 MAAMDGPATIAAVSD
+71 VASMEGPATTASAAD
-86 GSTTLSAQLPDG
+86 GITTLQAHLPDG
-98 RKTSVRIRVL
+98 RRASARVRVL
-108 ETGKSFRWSFR
+108 ETGKPFLWSFR

-134 PCHGAGSG
+134 PCHGAASG

-159 AALTRAGAGRRVLTL
+159 AALTREGAGRRVLTL
-174 QPARSLMLLKPTLAV
+174 EPARSLMLLKPTLAV
-189 PHGGGRRLTVPS
+189 PHGGGRRLTVAS
-201 RNYQVLSEW
+201 RDYRVLSEW
-210 IATGAAPPQPTDR
+210 IATGAAPPQAKER
-223 RVASLRVIPPR
+223 RAVSLRVIPPR
-234 LRLQAGQRHGVLVQ
+234 LRLQPGQRHGVLVQ
-248 AVFDDGSR
+248 ALFDDGSR

-262 AKYSSTDSGIL
+262 AKFTSTDSGVL
-273 NVDETGGAQ
+273 SMDETGEAR
-282 AVGRGEAYVSV
+282 AAGRGEAYASV

-298 VASARVTIPLADGPG
+298 VASVRVTVPMANGPG
-313 PDAYARAPR
+313 PEAYARAPR
-322 HNWIDDLVL
+322 HNRIDDLVL
-331 EKLSDLRLPPYR
+331 EKLEDLGLPPYR
-343 LSNDHHFVRRAH
+343 LSNDHHFVRRAY
-355 LDAIGVLPT
+355 LDALGILPGAG
-364 IREARRFVRDT
+364 EAQRFVRDT
-375 NPDKRNRL
+375 NPDKRARL
-383 IESLLSRP
+383 VDSLLERP
-391 EFVDYWTY
+391 EFVDCWTY

-408 SSKLKAPSYRI
+408 SSKLRPPAHRI
-419 FYDWLRRSVAEN
+419 FYDWIRRSVAGN
-431 MPWDRFVREIVT
+431 KPWDRFVREIVT
-443 ATGSNYVNGAANYW
+443 AAGSSTSNGAANYW
-457 VMHDEATKA
+457 VMHDEATKV

-476 ISVACARCHN
+476 VSVACARCHN

-525 EVPFPGRQDAL
+525 EVPFPGRQEAL
-536 PPRPLEGKPMAEN
+536 PPRPLEGAPLPEN
-549 GPGSRREHFAD
+549 ALGSRRQHFAD
-560 WLTSP
+560 WLTSA

-594 RQTNP
+594 RQSNP

-611 DFTEHGFDLRHVI
+611 DFAEHGFDLRHLI
-624 RTIMKSAT
+624 RTIMNSAT
-632 YQASAGGTGPGELAE
+632 YQASAGGGGPGELAE
-647 KYHSRFRIRRLPA
+647 KHHSRFRIRRLPA
-660 EVILDMIS
+660 EVILDLIC
-668 QVAAVPERF
+668 QVTGVPERF
-677 PGFPSGTRALQLPDT
+677 PGFPPGTRALQLPDT

-735 KLQSKTGLLSRSLEQ
+735 KLQSESGFLSRALEQ

-756 VIRKLYWAALSRPP
+756 VIRNLYWAALSRPP
-770 TDEEMRELVATLGPA
+770 SEEEMTELLATLGPA
-785 QATSPGR
+785 QSASSGGGLT
-792 GITDAEESGLV
+792 ESDRNGLA
-803 DLALG
+803 DLAQG